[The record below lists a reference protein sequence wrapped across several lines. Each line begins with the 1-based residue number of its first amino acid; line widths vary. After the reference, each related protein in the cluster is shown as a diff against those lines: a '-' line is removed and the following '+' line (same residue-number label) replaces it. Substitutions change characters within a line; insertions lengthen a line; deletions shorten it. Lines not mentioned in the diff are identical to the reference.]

1 MIVWR
6 EWWQR
11 LRGALGSRAEHT
23 DLDEELSAHLAM
35 LTDEHAAQGMT
46 PAEAARAARLALG
59 GQQQIKEA
67 YQDQHGIPFV
77 ESLWHDLRHAARS
90 LRSNPGFSTVVLLTM
105 ALGIG
110 VNTSVF
116 SVLYSAWLAPMRYA
130 DPSSLVDASV
140 KNLQNGWQTG
150 GTTWANF
157 ADWSSA
163 NQAFTGLGAYRIQ
176 HLASLTGG
184 GEPEEVSLARVSA
197 NLFPLLGVA
206 PALGRGL
213 AEMDDRA
220 EGGRSAVLSHGYWRT
235 HFDGNPGVLG
245 RSISVDGEAF
255 TIVGVMPEGFAFPP
269 GWPVAYQPPL
279 WLSLNLTPE
288 QRTQRGS
295 HSLGV
300 VGRRRPGVSLGQ
312 AQAEMEAIVSRL
324 AAAYPPENSGY
335 GAWITPLSETRQARE
350 VRPALALLMA
360 GACLVLL
367 IACANVANLLLVRG
381 AARRREFAIRQALGV
396 SGGRLLRQVLTESAL
411 LGLLGG
417 AAGLIVAGV
426 CLPLLQALLPRS
438 MPHMAEVR
446 LNPAVLAFSAACSLG
461 CGLLFGL
468 APAFR
473 ASRVSIEQALRQSAR
488 TIAPRSRLARGLVVA
503 EMGLALVLLTTG
515 GLLTES
521 FRRVSSVSFGFDRE
535 HVLTMRVTLPKQK
548 YGSAAGILAFRRDL
562 LAKAAQLPGI
572 TAVGTVDAIPLGTL
586 SSGTD
591 FDIEGRAAQPRL
603 HCGLGKVSGDYL
615 RAMGIPLRAGRYF
628 TDGDRAGTER
638 VAVVS
643 ESVSRRYWP
652 QGGAVGRRIRLDETG
667 RNDWFTVVGVVSDVR
682 HLRADRPPEETI
694 YALNDQM
701 DEATQKNATSR
712 LNVLVVR
719 TANDPAGLAAS
730 LRLALREVDPG
741 QPAAD
746 LMTMDQ
752 LVDRNIAG
760 RKLNA
765 FLLGSFS
772 VLALVLAAIGLFGAV
787 SAMVAGR
794 SAEIGVRMALG
805 AGPGSVA
812 ILVLREAG
820 TLAVA
825 GLLLGALGAAAAGRV
840 LQGFL
845 YDVHPGDPTVLAGV
859 AGVLG
864 LAMIAATVTPIRR
877 ALGVDPLS
885 VLRED

>member
-1 MIVWR
+1 MSIR
-6 EWWQR
+6 HEWWQR
-11 LRGALGSRAEHT
+11 LRGAFGRRPELTE
-23 DLDEELSAHLAM
+23 LDEELSAHLAM
-35 LTDEHAAQGMT
+35 LADEYEAQGMA
-46 PAEAARAARLALG
+46 PLEAARAARLALG
-59 GQQQIKEA
+59 GQAQIKEA
-67 YQDQHGIPFV
+67 YHDQRGLPFL
-77 ESLWHDLRHAARS
+77 ESIGQDLRYAARS
-90 LRSNPGFSTVVLLTM
+90 LRSNPGFATVVLLTM

-116 SVLYSAWLAPMRYA
+116 SVLYSAWFAPMNYA
-130 DPSSLVDASV
+130 EPSALADVSV

-157 ADWSSA
+157 ADWSAA
-163 NQAFTGLGAYRIQ
+163 NHVFTGLGAYRIQ

-197 NLFPLLGVA
+197 NLFPLLGVE

-213 AEMDDRA
+213 GELDDRA
-220 EGGRSAVLSHGYWRT
+220 EGSRSAVLSYGYWQT
-235 HFDGNPGVLG
+235 HFGGDPGVLG
-245 RSISVDGEAF
+245 RSIAVDGEPFAV
-255 TIVGVMPEGFAFPP
+255 VGVMPKGFAFPP
-269 GWPVAYQPPL
+269 GWPVVYQPPL
-279 WLSLNLTPE
+279 WLSLNLTAE
-288 QRTQRGS
+288 QRIQRGS
-295 HSLGV
+295 HALGV
-300 VGRRRPGVSLGQ
+300 VGRRRPGLPLGQ
-312 AQAEMEAIVSRL
+312 AQAEMEAIVARL
-324 AAAYPPENSGY
+324 AAAYPKENSGY
-335 GAWITPLSETRQARE
+335 GAWVTPLSETRQARE

-367 IACANVANLLLVRG
+367 IACVNVANLLLVRG

-396 SGGRLLRQVLTESAL
+396 SGRRLLRQVLTESAL

-417 AAGLIVAGV
+417 AAGLVVAWI
-426 CLPLLQALLPRS
+426 CLPLMQALLPRS
-438 MPHMAEVR
+438 LPHMAEIR
-446 LNPAVLAFSAACSLG
+446 LNPAVLAFSATCSLA

-468 APAFR
+468 APAFH
-473 ASRVSIEQALRQSAR
+473 ASRVSIEHALRQSAR

-515 GLLTES
+515 GLLAES
-521 FRRVSSVSFGFDRE
+521 FRRVSSVNFGFDRE
-535 HVLTMRVTLPKQK
+535 RVLTMRVTLPKQK
-548 YGSAAGILAFRRDL
+548 YGSAARILAFRRDL
-562 LAKAAQLPGI
+562 LAKAAQLPGVHI
-572 TAVGTVDAIPLGTL
+572 LGTVDAIPLGTL
-586 SSGTD
+586 MSGTD
-591 FDIEGRAAQPRL
+591 FDIEGRPVQPRQ

-628 TDGDRAGTER
+628 TQGDRAETER

-643 ESVSRRYWP
+643 ESISRRYWP

-667 RNDWFTVVGVVSDVR
+667 GDDWFTVVGVVGDVR
-682 HLRADRPPEETI
+682 QLRADRPPEETI
-694 YALNDQM
+694 YTLNEQM
-701 DEATQKNATSR
+701 DEAAQKNSTAR

-719 TANDPAGLAAS
+719 ATNDPAPLAAS
-730 LRLALREVDPG
+730 LRQVLREIDAD

-746 LMTMDQ
+746 VMTMDQ

-772 VLALVLAAIGLFGAV
+772 VLALILAAIGLFGTV

-812 ILVLREAG
+812 SLVLREAG
-820 TLAVA
+820 SLAVA
-825 GLLLGALGAAAAGRV
+825 GLLLGALGAAAASRV

-845 YDVHPGDPTVLAGV
+845 YDVHPGDPRVLAAV
-859 AGVLG
+859 AAVLG
-864 LAMIAATVTPIRR
+864 LAMLAALLTPVRR
-877 ALGVDPLS
+877 ALGVDPLT